1 MEKSRE
7 QIIVRTSVI
16 GIAANVLLAAFK
28 AAVGLVS
35 NSVAVILD
43 AVNNLSDA
51 MSSLITIIG
60 TKLAQK
66 APDRKHPL
74 GYGRVEYLSATVI
87 AVIVLYA
94 GVTSF
99 TESVRKIIT
108 PDTPDYSVTALVII
122 AAAVAVKLAL
132 GIRVKRTGQRVD
144 SGALVASGSDAM
156 FDAVISASTLVAAII
171 FLTTG
176 VSLEAWLGAVISIV
190 IIKSG
195 FEMLRDTIDDILGK
209 RIDAELTHAV
219 KASVTSFDEVFG
231 AYDLIVHSYGP
242 ERMIGSVH
250 IEVPD
255 TMTAEALDTLERA
268 ITQRVFT
275 DTGVV
280 MTGISVYSVNTQNDE
295 AAAMRS
301 AVLAMLQMHGFY
313 ADEAAK
319 SMKFDLIVSFD
330 AKDRAAVLREIE
342 QRVKALYP
350 AWQVCIALDYD
361 ISD

>member
-1 MEKSRE
+1 
-7 QIIVRTSVI
+7 
-16 GIAANVLLAAFK
+16 
-28 AAVGLVS
+28 
-35 NSVAVILD
+35 
-43 AVNNLSDA
+43 
-51 MSSLITIIG
+51 
-60 TKLAQK
+60 
-66 APDRKHPL
+66 
-74 GYGRVEYLSATVI
+74 
-87 AVIVLYA
+87 
-94 GVTSF
+94 
-99 TESVRKIIT
+99 
-108 PDTPDYSVTALVII
+108 
-122 AAAVAVKLAL
+122 
-132 GIRVKRTGQRVD
+132 
-144 SGALVASGSDAM
+144 
-156 FDAVISASTLVAAII
+156 
-171 FLTTG
+171 
-176 VSLEAWLGAVISIV
+176 
-190 IIKSG
+190 
-195 FEMLRDTIDDILGK
+195 MLRDTIGDILGK
-209 RIDAELTHAV
+209 RVDAELTHAV

-242 ERMIGSVH
+242 ERLIGSVH

-301 AVLAMLQMHGFY
+301 AVLAIANEHPDVLQMHGFY

-330 AKDRAAVLREIE
+330 AKDRAAVLHEIE